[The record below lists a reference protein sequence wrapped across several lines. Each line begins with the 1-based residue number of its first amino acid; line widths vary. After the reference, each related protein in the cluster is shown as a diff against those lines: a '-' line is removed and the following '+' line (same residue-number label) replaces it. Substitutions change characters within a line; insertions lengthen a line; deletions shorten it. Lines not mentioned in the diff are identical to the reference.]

1 MDLETAVMKK
11 KESLNETDKAIVGY
25 LLKYPEDAS
34 KLSLMELAQKLYVS
48 KSAIFRLSKK
58 IGLSGF
64 SELKFELTE
73 LTNKKVQKKKYVQEL
88 DFNNNLHQIIDE
100 TFKYFKDANFHDL
113 FIDLDNAETI
123 YIYSTG
129 WQQQI
134 IAEYLAHSFFLI
146 GKKAIILP
154 SAKDEVAMLGRSIEE
169 NDMLFVIS
177 FGGFNKTIIEEL
189 KKIDTVTDKL
199 KFVSLTSWQPGK
211 IASLS
216 DYSFFFKTTPFQISN
231 QNAVTFSS
239 AYVLIDLIINEY
251 GKHCNSKK

>member
-1 MDLETAVMKK
+1 MDLEAAVMKN
-11 KESLNETDKAIVGY
+11 KEGFNETDKAIVSY
-25 LLKYPEDAS
+25 LLQYPEAAS
-34 KLSLMELAQKLYVS
+34 KLNLMELAQKMYVS

-58 IGLSGF
+58 LGLSGF
-64 SELKFELTE
+64 SELKFELSE
-73 LTNKKVQKKKYVQEL
+73 LTAKRAQREKYTQGL
-88 DFNNNLHQIIDE
+88 DFDE
-100 TFKYFKDANFHDL
+100 KIKKILEDTVKYFKGLNITDL
-113 FIDLDNAETI
+113 FNDLDLAGTI

-154 SAKDEVAMLGRSIEE
+154 SARDEVSMLGRSAKE

-189 KKIDTVTDKL
+189 KKIDAINNELKL
-199 KFVSLTSWQPGK
+199 VSLTSWQPGK

-216 DYSFFFKTTPFQISN
+216 DYSFFFRTTPFQFSN

-239 AYVLIDLIINEY
+239 AYVLIDLLMNEY
-251 GKHCNSKK
+251 GKHCGL

>member
-1 MDLETAVMKK
+1 MDLEAAVMKN
-11 KESLNETDKAIVGY
+11 KEGFNETDKAIVSY
-25 LLKYPEDAS
+25 L
-34 KLSLMELAQKLYVS
+34 LYVS

-58 IGLSGF
+58 LGLSGF
-64 SELKFELTE
+64 SELKFELSE
-73 LTNKKVQKKKYVQEL
+73 LTAKKAQREKYAQGLNFDANLQKILE
-88 DFNNNLHQIIDE
+88 E
-100 TFKYFKDANFHDL
+100 TVKYFKGLNLTDL
-113 FIDLDNAETI
+113 FNDLDRAETI

-154 SAKDEVAMLGRSIEE
+154 SARDEVSMLGRSVKT

-177 FGGFNKTIIEEL
+177 FGGFNKTILEEL
-189 KKIDTVTDKL
+189 KKIDAVNNQLKL
-199 KFVSLTSWQPGK
+199 VSLTSWQPGK

-216 DYSFFFKTTPFQISN
+216 NYSFFFKTTPFQFSN

-239 AYVLIDLIINEY
+239 AYVLIDLLMNEY
-251 GKHCNSKK
+251 GKHCGL

>member
-11 KESLNETDKAIVGY
+11 KESLNETDKAIVSY

-58 IGLSGF
+58 LGLSGF
-64 SELKFELTE
+64 SELKFELSE
-73 LTNKKVQKKKYVQEL
+73 LTTKKAQNKKYAQTL
-88 DFNNNLHQIIDE
+88 DFNSNLHKLLDE
-100 TFKYFKDANFHDL
+100 TFKYFKGLNLHDFFL
-113 FIDLDNAETI
+113 DLDNAETI

-134 IAEYLAHSFFLI
+134 IAEYLARSFFSV

-154 SAKDEVAMLGRSIEE
+154 SARDEVSMLGRSIAE

-189 KKIDTVTDKL
+189 KKMDAINSKL
-199 KFVSLTSWQPGK
+199 KYVSLTSWQPGK
-211 IASLS
+211 IAALS

-231 QNAVTFSS
+231 QNAVTFSA
-239 AYVLIDLIINEY
+239 AYVLIDLIMNEY
-251 GKHCNSKK
+251 SKHCDAED

>member
-11 KESLNETDKAIVGY
+11 KESLNETDKAIVSY

-58 IGLSGF
+58 LGLSGF

-73 LTNKKVQKKKYVQEL
+73 L
-88 DFNNNLHQIIDE
+88 
-100 TFKYFKDANFHDL
+100 ANFHDL

>member
-1 MDLETAVMKK
+1 MNLEAAVMKN
-11 KESLNETDKAIVGY
+11 KEGFNETDKAIVSY
-25 LLKYPEDAS
+25 LLQYPEAAS

-58 IGLSGF
+58 LGLSGF
-64 SELKFELTE
+64 SELKFELSE
-73 LTNKKVQKKKYVQEL
+73 LTAKKAQREKYAQGLNFDANLQKILE
-88 DFNNNLHQIIDE
+88 E
-100 TFKYFKDANFHDL
+100 TVKYFKGLNLADL
-113 FIDLDNAETI
+113 FNDLDRAETI

-154 SAKDEVAMLGRSIEE
+154 SARDEVSMLGRSVKT

-177 FGGFNKTIIEEL
+177 FGGFNKTILEEL
-189 KKIDTVTDKL
+189 KKIDAVNNQLKL
-199 KFVSLTSWQPGK
+199 VSLTSWQPGK

-216 DYSFFFKTTPFQISN
+216 NYSFFFKTTPFQFSN

-239 AYVLIDLIINEY
+239 AYVLIDLLMNEY
-251 GKHCNSKK
+251 GKHCGL

>member
-11 KESLNETDKAIVGY
+11 KESLNETDKAIVSY

-58 IGLSGF
+58 LGLSGF

-73 LTNKKVQKKKYVQEL
+73 LTNKKVQNKKYVQEL

-169 NDMLFVIS
+169 NDILFVIS
-177 FGGFNKTIIEEL
+177 FGVFNKTVIEE
-189 KKIDTVTDKL
+189 L

>member
-11 KESLNETDKAIVGY
+11 KESFNDTDKAIVSY
-25 LLKYPEDAS
+25 LLKYPEEAS
-34 KLSLMELAQKLYVS
+34 KLSLMELSQKLYVS

-58 IGLSGF
+58 LGLSGF
-64 SELKFELTE
+64 SELKFELSELITE
-73 LTNKKVQKKKYVQEL
+73 KAQSKKHAEELPFNDNFHKIINDAFKYIKSLNLQEL
-88 DFNNNLHQIIDE
+88 FV
-100 TFKYFKDANFHDL
+100 
-113 FIDLDNAETI
+113 DLDQAGTI

-134 IAEYLAHSFFLI
+134 IAEYLAHSFFMV

-154 SAKDEVAMLGRSIEE
+154 SARDEVAMLGRSAEE

-189 KKIDTVTDKL
+189 KKIDVINAELKL
-199 KFVSLTSWQPGK
+199 VSMTSWQPGK

-216 DYSFFFKTTPFQISN
+216 DYSFFFETTPFQFGK
-231 QNAVTFSS
+231 QKEVTFSA

-251 GKHCNSKK
+251 GRHRSSVE

>member
-1 MDLETAVMKK
+1 MDLEAVVMKK
-11 KESLNETDKAIVGY
+11 KESLNNTDKAIVSY
-25 LLKYPEDAS
+25 LIKYPEEAS

-58 IGLSGF
+58 LGLSGF
-64 SELKFELTE
+64 SELKFELSE
-73 LTNKKVQKKKYVQEL
+73 LITRKKQYEKHAHELQFNDNLQKIV
-88 DFNNNLHQIIDE
+88 DD
-100 TFKYFKDANFHDL
+100 TFKYFKGLDLHDL
-113 FIDLDNAETI
+113 CADLDRAQTI

-134 IAEYLAHSFFLI
+134 VAEYLAHSFFLI
-146 GKKAIILP
+146 GKNAIILP
-154 SAKDEVAMLGRSIEE
+154 GARDEVSMLGKSAKA

-189 KKIDTVTDKL
+189 KKIDVVNNKL
-199 KFVSLTSWQPGK
+199 KLVSLSSWQPAK

-216 DYSFFFKTTPFQISN
+216 DYSFFFKTTPFQFSKNI
-231 QNAVTFSS
+231 VTFSS

-251 GKHCNSKK
+251 GRQHELQK

>member
-1 MDLETAVMKK
+1 M
-11 KESLNETDKAIVGY
+11 
-25 LLKYPEDAS
+25 
-34 KLSLMELAQKLYVS
+34 
-48 KSAIFRLSKK
+48 
-58 IGLSGF
+58 
-64 SELKFELTE
+64 
-73 LTNKKVQKKKYVQEL
+73 
-88 DFNNNLHQIIDE
+88 FN
-100 TFKYFKDANFHDL
+100 
-113 FIDLDNAETI
+113 DLDLAGTI

-154 SAKDEVAMLGRSIEE
+154 SARDEVSMLGRSAKE

-189 KKIDTVTDKL
+189 KKIDAINNELKL
-199 KFVSLTSWQPGK
+199 VSLTSWQPGK

-216 DYSFFFKTTPFQISN
+216 DYSFFFRTTPFQFSN

-239 AYVLIDLIINEY
+239 AYVLIDLLMNEY
-251 GKHCNSKK
+251 GKHCGL

>member
-1 MDLETAVMKK
+1 MNLEAAVMKN
-11 KESLNETDKAIVGY
+11 KEAFNETDKAIVSY
-25 LLKYPEDAS
+25 LLQYPEAAS

-58 IGLSGF
+58 LVLSGF
-64 SELKFELTE
+64 SELKFELSE
-73 LTNKKVQKKKYVQEL
+73 LTAKKAQREKYAQGL
-88 DFNNNLHQIIDE
+88 NL
-100 TFKYFKDANFHDL
+100 TDL
-113 FIDLDNAETI
+113 FNDLDRAETI

-154 SAKDEVAMLGRSIEE
+154 SARDEVSMLGRSVKT

-177 FGGFNKTIIEEL
+177 FGGFNKTILEEL
-189 KKIDTVTDKL
+189 KKIDAVNNQLKL
-199 KFVSLTSWQPGK
+199 VSLTSWQPGK

-216 DYSFFFKTTPFQISN
+216 NYSFFFKTTPFQFSN

-239 AYVLIDLIINEY
+239 AYVLIDLLMNEY
-251 GKHCNSKK
+251 GKHCGL

>member
-1 MDLETAVMKK
+1 MDLEAAVMKN
-11 KESLNETDKAIVGY
+11 KEGFNETDKAIVSY
-25 LLKYPEDAS
+25 LLQYPEAAS

-58 IGLSGF
+58 LGLSGF
-64 SELKFELTE
+64 SELKFELSE
-73 LTNKKVQKKKYVQEL
+73 LTAKKAQREKYAQGL
-88 DFNNNLHQIIDE
+88 NFDANLH
-100 TFKYFKDANFHDL
+100 N
-113 FIDLDNAETI
+113 DLDRAETI

-154 SAKDEVAMLGRSIEE
+154 SARDEVSMLGRSVKT

-177 FGGFNKTIIEEL
+177 FGGFNKTILEEL
-189 KKIDTVTDKL
+189 KKIDAVNNQLKL
-199 KFVSLTSWQPGK
+199 VSLTSWQPGK

-216 DYSFFFKTTPFQISN
+216 NYSFFFKTTPFQFSN

-239 AYVLIDLIINEY
+239 AYVLIDLLMNEY
-251 GKHCNSKK
+251 GKHCGL

>member
-1 MDLETAVMKK
+1 MQKILE
-11 KESLNETDKAIVGY
+11 ETV
-25 LLKYPEDAS
+25 
-34 KLSLMELAQKLYVS
+34 
-48 KSAIFRLSKK
+48 
-58 IGLSGF
+58 
-64 SELKFELTE
+64 
-73 LTNKKVQKKKYVQEL
+73 
-88 DFNNNLHQIIDE
+88 
-100 TFKYFKDANFHDL
+100 KYFKGLNLTDL
-113 FIDLDNAETI
+113 FNDLDQAETI

-154 SAKDEVAMLGRSIEE
+154 SARDEVSMLGRSVAT

-189 KKIDTVTDKL
+189 KKIDAVNNQLKL
-199 KFVSLTSWQPGK
+199 VSLTSWQPGK

-216 DYSFFFKTTPFQISN
+216 DYSFFFRTTPFQFSN

-239 AYVLIDLIINEY
+239 AYVLIDLLMNEY
-251 GKHCNSKK
+251 GKHCGL